1 MTSAAAAILQILV
14 WGIVA
19 SLAMNAVMFSSQNLG
34 WSRLNMPLLL
44 GTLFTDDR
52 AAANTLGFFL
62 YVIGGWLI
70 AFFYYLLFALIGATG
85 WWRGALV
92 GLGHGVLVLTAILP
106 LLAYM
111 HPRVASE
118 YEGPTAKKR
127 LEPPGFLAL
136 HYGRNTPLVTLVAHI
151 VYGAVLGAGFAV

>member
-1 MTSAAAAILQILV
+1 MSTTGSAILEILM

-19 SLAMNAVMFSSQNLG
+19 TLGMIAVMFTSQNLG

-44 GTLFTDDR
+44 GTFFTEDR
-52 AAANTLGFFL
+52 NAANTLGFFL
-62 YVIGGWLI
+62 YLLFGWLI
-70 AFFYYLLFALIGATG
+70 AFLYYLLFAMMGVAG
-85 WWRGALV
+85 WWHGTLV
-92 GLGHGVLVLTAILP
+92 GLAHGVLVLTAILP

-118 YEGPTAKKR
+118 YDGPSTMRR

-136 HYGRNTPLVTLVAHI
+136 HYGRNTPLVTLVAH
-151 VYGAVLGAGFAV
+151 VAYGTILGAGFTI

>member
-1 MTSAAAAILQILV
+1 MTTAAGAILQILV

-19 SLAMNAVMFSSQNLG
+19 TLAMNAVMFSSQNLG

-44 GTLFTDDR
+44 GTFFTEDR

-62 YVIGGWLI
+62 YVIGGWLV
-70 AFFYYLLFALIGATG
+70 AFFYYLLFASIGAAG
-85 WWRGALV
+85 WWRGACA
-92 GLGHGVLVLTAILP
+92 GLGHGVLMLTAVLP

-111 HPRVASE
+111 HPRMASQ
-118 YEGPTAKKR
+118 YDGPSVRKR

-136 HYGRNTPLVTLVAHI
+136 HYGRNTPLVMLAAHL
-151 VYGAVLGAGFAV
+151 VYGIVLGAGFSV

>member
-1 MTSAAAAILQILV
+1 MTPAASAIVEILM

-19 SLAMNAVMFSSQNLG
+19 TLGMNAVMFTSQNLG

-44 GTLFTDDR
+44 GTFFTEER
-52 AAANTLGFFL
+52 NAANTLGFFL
-62 YVIGGWLI
+62 YLLFGWLI
-70 AFFYYLLFALIGATG
+70 AFFYYLIFAMIGAAG
-85 WWRGALV
+85 WWRGTLV
-92 GLGHGVLVLTAILP
+92 GFGHGVLVLTAILP

-118 YEGPTAKKR
+118 YDGPTVTRR

-136 HYGRNTPLVTLVAHI
+136 HYGRNTPLVTLIAHV
-151 VYGAVLGAGFAV
+151 VYGTILGAGFTI